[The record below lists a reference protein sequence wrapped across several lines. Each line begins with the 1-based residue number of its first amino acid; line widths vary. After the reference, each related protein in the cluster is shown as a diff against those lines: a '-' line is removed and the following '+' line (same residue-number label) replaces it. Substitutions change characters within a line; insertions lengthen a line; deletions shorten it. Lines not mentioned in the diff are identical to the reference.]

1 MRSIPC
7 LLMNG
12 RKSVSDTRNMMAAI
26 SVTMHNGSSGFSSRL
41 ASLWL
46 QEVLE

>member
-1 MRSIPC
+1 MRLIPC
-7 LLMNG
+7 LSMN
-12 RKSVSDTRNMMAAI
+12 RIKFVNDTRNMMAAI

-41 ASLWL
+41 VSLLL